1 MKKNVKFLLLTVFV
15 GSSLCLTT
23 GCGNA
28 SKYADDIWRA
38 VDDKIDDGIR
48 IKPPKI
54 KKTPK
59 QKTCGTCHGTGVVY
73 DVYGYR
79 YECSNC
85 GGDGK
90 VWLDL

>member
-1 MKKNVKFLLLTVFV
+1 MKKNVKFLLLTAFV

-28 SKYADDIWRA
+28 SRYADDVWRA

-48 IKPPKI
+48 IKPPK
-54 KKTPK
+54 KMPK
-59 QKTCGTCHGTGVVY
+59 EKTCGTCRGTGYVY
-73 DVYGYR
+73 DAYGYR

-85 GGDGK
+85 DGDGK
-90 VWLDL
+90 VWFDL

>member
-1 MKKNVKFLLLTVFV
+1 MKKCVKFLSLIVF
-15 GSSLCLTT
+15 GCYSLCTLTS
-23 GCGNA
+23 CGNA
-28 SKYADDIWRA
+28 SKYADDVWRA

-48 IKPPKI
+48 VRPPK
-54 KKTPK
+54 KMPK

>member
-1 MKKNVKFLLLTVFV
+1 MKKVFKFLSIVIMM
-15 GSSLCLTT
+15 SSVACVVTS
-23 GCGNA
+23 CRNA
-28 SKYADDIWRA
+28 SRYADDIWRA

-48 IKPPKI
+48 IKPPK
-54 KKTPK
+54 KMPK
-59 QKTCGTCHGTGVVY
+59 EKTCGTCRGSGYVY

-90 VWLDL
+90 VWFDF

>member
-1 MKKNVKFLLLTVFV
+1 MKTFKKILSLLFLV
-15 GSSLCLTT
+15 GCSLFLTT
-23 GCGNA
+23 SCRNA
-28 SKYADDIWRA
+28 SRYADDIWRA

-48 IKPPKI
+48 IKPPK
-54 KKTPK
+54 KMPK
-59 QKTCGTCHGTGVVY
+59 EKTCGTCRGSGYVY

-90 VWLDL
+90 VWFDF